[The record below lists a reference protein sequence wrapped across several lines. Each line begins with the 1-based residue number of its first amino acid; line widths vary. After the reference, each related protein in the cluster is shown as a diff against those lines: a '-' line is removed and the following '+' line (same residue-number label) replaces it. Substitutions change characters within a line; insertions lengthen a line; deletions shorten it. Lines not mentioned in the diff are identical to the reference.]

1 MAYEHD
7 QVKPDMV
14 VLGKSISGGFMP
26 VSGCVANDHIM
37 QHIKPGDHGCTY
49 GGNPL
54 AMATSHT
61 AVKCLIEEGMVE
73 NSAKMGAIL
82 LSELKKINSPVM
94 KEIRGRGLFLGL
106 EIKKEEGVK
115 VDSGHLVNH
124 LRNNGVLSVKAK
136 S

>member
-1 MAYEHD
+1 
-7 QVKPDMV
+7 
-14 VLGKSISGGFMP
+14 
-26 VSGCVANDHIM
+26 
-37 QHIKPGDHGCTY
+37 
-49 GGNPL
+49 
-54 AMATSHT
+54 
-61 AVKCLIEEGMVE
+61 
-73 NSAKMGAIL
+73 
-82 LSELKKINSPVM
+82 M

>member
-1 MAYEHD
+1 
-7 QVKPDMV
+7 
-14 VLGKSISGGFMP
+14 MP